1 MKRNYK
7 LSDTG
12 NVQVIN
18 MLKEIISS
26 CATKI
31 SRYEKKETTLPSD
44 ITEYYI

>member
-18 MLKEIISS
+18 MLKQIIPSGT
-26 CATKI
+26 TKI
-31 SRYEKKETTLPSD
+31 RRYEKKGTTLPSD
-44 ITEYYI
+44 ITV